1 MSIGLAIELYN
12 SINDPSFNTILAQ
25 SNKISVND
33 SIYRFNFPSI
43 DTYTL
48 GNIGP
53 SGILK
58 NDGAYENLVTLEVV
72 TQFSFPFNIIEDLDV
87 SSSLILPTI
96 GDVEDAIQGKQDTIQ
111 DGDLTIAKT
120 DGLQTA
126 LDNKYDDTGGPIIR
140 NVDISGILLVLT
152 TDIIDELGTKQPT
165 IQDGDVIIAKTDTKQ
180 DEIDEDT
187 LINLT
192 SITSNNLVIDESFNI
207 DSLIT
212 YEKYKQFN
220 TTVIRRFDETDFR
233 IISLKEIQCW
243 VNDIYITTQQR

>member
-126 LDNKYDDTGGPIIR
+126 FDNKYDDTGGSISGS
-140 NVDISGILLVLT
+140 VDITGNLIVGTSNMINE
-152 TDIIDELGTKQPT
+152 IGTKQNEIT
-165 IQDGDVIIAKTDTKQ
+165 TSTD
-180 DEIDEDT
+180 
-187 LINLT
+187 LSCNSLT
-192 SITSNNLVIDESFNI
+192 TTGNI
-207 DSLIT
+207 DVGGLI
-212 YEKYKQFN
+212 
-220 TTVIRRFDETDFR
+220 
-233 IISLKEIQCW
+233 
-243 VNDIYITTQQR
+243 